1 MITLADIRDWLKTF
15 DFAEHYYIGKL
26 DNKQDKSLGI
36 YTLKRSEPPT
46 GAVGGKCTYDIAG
59 VSLLIHWN
67 NNANDT
73 EITAR
78 QIYEKLRTVR
88 NVTINST
95 QVYMIQ
101 LLMPEPI
108 DVGTDD
114 KGIYERVIELKI
126 YYERKNEN
134 V

>member
-1 MITLADIRDWLKTF
+1 MITLANIMDWLKTF
-15 DFAEHYYIGKL
+15 EVAEHYYIGKL
-26 DNKQDKSLGI
+26 DNKMYKSIGI

-46 GAVGGKCTYDIAG
+46 TAIGGQSTYDTIG

-67 NNANDT
+67 NNADET

-78 QIYEKLRTVR
+78 NLFEILRTVK
-88 NVTINST
+88 NVTINNT

-101 LLMPEPI
+101 LLMPEPV

-114 KGIYERVIELKI
+114 RGIYERVIEMKI
-126 YYERKNEN
+126 YYERI
-134 V
+134 